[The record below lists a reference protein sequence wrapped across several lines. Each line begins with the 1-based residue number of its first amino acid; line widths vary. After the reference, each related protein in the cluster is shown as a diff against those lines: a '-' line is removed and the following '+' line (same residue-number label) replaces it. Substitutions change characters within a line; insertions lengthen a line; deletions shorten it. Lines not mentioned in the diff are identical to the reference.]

1 MLKLE
6 LTFARA
12 EICRSDLMVET
23 FSQEEHCMEFGA
35 QKAASLHFRHILS
48 ISIASKCLKQIK
60 GGSTSDIFVENH
72 YWNSNWKSYY
82 RDRTLVGEQR
92 GKLARST

>member
-6 LTFARA
+6 LTPARA
-12 EICRSDLMVET
+12 EICRSDLIVET

-35 QKAASLHFRHILS
+35 QKAASLHCRHILS
-48 ISIASKCLKQIK
+48 ISIASKRSKQIE
-60 GGSTSDIFVENH
+60 GGSASNIFVENH
-72 YWNSNWKSYY
+72 YWNSDLKSYY